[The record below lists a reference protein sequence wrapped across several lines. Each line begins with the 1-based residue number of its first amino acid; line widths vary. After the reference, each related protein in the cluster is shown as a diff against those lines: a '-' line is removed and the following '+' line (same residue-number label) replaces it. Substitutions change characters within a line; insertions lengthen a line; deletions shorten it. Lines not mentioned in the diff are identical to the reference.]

1 MDTWT
6 GVTTLGVNKAK
17 WTGSK
22 YQESGKIIIM
32 LVVLT
37 TETCHKDTHTQYQV
51 CLTKVTKRFFFSQ
64 PWEETLQTMWSEK
77 TTSVENSSFFSFIMS
92 INNVVVHLFFSWS
105 HLTLE
110 SFQMQDLIVFS
121 SESYGADI
129 KYDLFILTI

>member
-1 MDTWT
+1 
-6 GVTTLGVNKAK
+6 
-17 WTGSK
+17 
-22 YQESGKIIIM
+22 M

-92 INNVVVHLFFSWS
+92 INNVVVHILSWS

-110 SFQMQDLIVFS
+110 SGQMQDLIVYS
-121 SESYGADI
+121 SENYGADI
-129 KYDLFILTI
+129 KYDRSILTI